1 MLPYA
6 LFIFCVLSV
15 IAISKL
21 VKNPVYPNFGLA
33 IITLILIV
41 FAGCRYEVGVDYPI
55 YYQFANEAIIGRILR
70 FEPFNQLIFYLSIF
84 LDSPF
89 ICFLIYAIIIYIFIY
104 KGCVENS
111 QRPYLSIFLYI
122 CLFYLESLGYLRQA
136 AAISVGFYAFK
147 YVRLKLFKKY
157 CLWVGIAMMFHLSAI
172 ILLSIYFI
180 YWRIRLKYAL
190 LLAGAS
196 LALKNLFFLILDKLN
211 FYAGYADMAIEG
223 GGKLKFLYPLILS
236 FIALLHWNM
245 NREDERLYTICFI
258 ALPFPFIFPPHTGM
272 RIGNYFFACICF
284 LIPQLFQNSSY
295 KKRLLLSAITT
306 MVFFTYL
313 FVSVRY
319 IPYTLYWNK

>member
-21 VKNPVYPNFGLA
+21 VKSPVYPNFGLA
-33 IITLILIV
+33 VITLILIV

-104 KGCVENS
+104 KGCAENS

>member
-33 IITLILIV
+33 ITTLILIV